1 MSDLVEILKE
11 FVRRIAGCLIEFGRC
26 KEFLMRIARC
36 LIE

>member
-1 MSDLVEILKE
+1 MTEYVESRME

-36 LIE
+36 LI